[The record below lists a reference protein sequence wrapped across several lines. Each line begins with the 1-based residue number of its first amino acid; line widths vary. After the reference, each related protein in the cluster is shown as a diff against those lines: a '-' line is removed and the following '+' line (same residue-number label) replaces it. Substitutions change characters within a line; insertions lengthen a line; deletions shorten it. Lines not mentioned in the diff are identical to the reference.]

1 MMGSE
6 LLFGRAGS
14 KLRKALVSL
23 TFAIAGLTAVATP
36 AVAQDTIRLGGE
48 VQGRFQD
55 GDAQLT
61 SGEFVDVYVFEGRA
75 GQTVTVQMSSSDVD
89 SYVMIRGP
97 SGFAEFNDD
106 REDGDVDSQLTV
118 RLPANGQYRIQA
130 TTFAPGESGRY
141 SLSLV
146 EGGGA
151 MISAQGG
158 GRAQGGTSNAG
169 QLSTSDDAISSGE
182 YADSWSF
189 SGTPG
194 QTYVVRLN
202 SAEFDPYLMVR
213 GDGVEEDNDDD
224 QTGRGSR
231 NSRIEFVMPD
241 AGEVSII
248 ATSYEAGETGAYTL
262 VLEEAGGNTAVA
274 SAGSA
279 TSTIRMGQSVAG
291 RLDSGNDTLRS
302 GEYMTV
308 YTLNGQAG
316 DHVEVTLRSDQ
327 FDPYLFVQGP
337 GDFAVANDDDDTGE
351 DGVNSRLVLTLPASG
366 EYQIIATSY
375 EPGETGSYRLS
386 VSSTN
391 AGAVQTASSTR
402 SGNSFS
408 DGVSVSGSLSASDE
422 QLTTGEY
429 ADRYVISGRRGDR
442 VALDLQSDA
451 FDTYLFLRGP
461 DDVSADNDDGP
472 NGTNSRIDMTLP
484 ADGDYT
490 VSVTSFGPGEV
501 GPYSLTAG
509 LSMGTPRQAGVQGG
523 PRVFAIMVGISDYGG
538 FAGDLAYTADDAIK
552 LAEDLRREGVLN
564 PASIVLTDA
573 EATVSGVRRA
583 FAQVAAQAGP
593 DDIFL
598 FFYSGHGSQEAGTFS
613 ALEPD
618 GRTES
623 IVMRDGLITDV
634 EMAELFDTLDT
645 RLSMIVLDSCFSGGF
660 ARNVVDRPGVIG
672 LFSSEEDLTSQVAV
686 KFQAGGY
693 LSHYLRT
700 GLTGEANM
708 DGDDLITAGE
718 LTTYL
723 RRKFAAEVMDVQ
735 TQTMDGQRSYQHLV
749 VERGGVQVDDV
760 VIRIGRG

>member
-1 MMGSE
+1 MKGRRR
-6 LLFGRAGS
+6 LFSAWHGAIRGGLAG
-14 KLRKALVSL
+14 LAAAL
-23 TFAIAGLTAVATP
+23 FALTAVP
-36 AVAQDTIRLGGE
+36 AAAQDPIRLGGE
-48 VQGRFQD
+48 LQGRLQD

-61 SGEFVDVYVFEGRA
+61 SGEYVDVYVFEGRA
-75 GQTVTVQMSSSDVD
+75 GQQVTVRMSSGDLD

-106 REDGDVDSQLTV
+106 RDEGDVDSQLTV
-118 RLPANGQYRIQA
+118 RLPATGQYRIQA
-130 TTFAPGESGRY
+130 TTFSPGESGRY

-146 EGGGA
+146 EGTGPQIA
-151 MISAQGG
+151 ARGG
-158 GRAQGGTSNAG
+158 GRAETGTNAG
-169 QLSTSDDAISSGE
+169 QLSGTDSAISSGE

-213 GDGVEEDNDDD
+213 GDGVSEDNDDD

-231 NSRIEFVMPD
+231 NSRVEFVMPD
-241 AGEVSII
+241 TGEVSII
-248 ATSYEAGETGAYTL
+248 TTSYTTGETGAYTL
-262 VLEEAGGNTAVA
+262 VLEESGGA
-274 SAGSA
+274 SVLAMDPAS
-279 TSTIRMGQSVAG
+279 SSLRPGQTVSG
-291 RLDSGNDTLRS
+291 RLDSGNQTLRS

-308 YTLNGQAG
+308 YTLNGRAG
-316 DHVEVTLRSDQ
+316 DHIELTLRSDQ

-337 GDFAVANDDDDTGE
+337 GDFAVANDDDETGE
-351 DGVNSRLVLTLPASG
+351 DGVNSRLVLTLPADG
-366 EYQIIATSY
+366 EYQVVATSY
-375 EPGETGSYRLS
+375 APGETGTYRLS
-386 VSSTN
+386 VTDSD
-391 AGAVQTASSTR
+391 AERVQMAAPSRGGS
-402 SGNSFS
+402 SFS
-408 DGVSVSGSLSASDE
+408 DGVSLSGSLSSSDE
-422 QLTTGEY
+422 QLNSGEY
-429 ADRYVISGRRGDR
+429 ADRYVIAGRRGER

-451 FDTYLFLRGP
+451 FDTYLMLRGP
-461 DDVSADNDDGP
+461 GDVSADNDDGP
-472 NGTNSRIDMTLP
+472 NGTNSRIDMVLP

-490 VSVTSFGPGEV
+490 VSVTSYGPGEV

-538 FAGDLAYTADDAIK
+538 YSSDLAYTADDALK

-573 EATVSGVRRA
+573 EATVDGVRNA
-583 FAQVAAQAGP
+583 FAEVAAQAGP

-598 FFYSGHGSQEAGTFS
+598 FFFSGHGSQQSVAVSGNE
-613 ALEPD
+613 LD
-618 GRTES
+618 GQAET
-623 IVMRDGLITDV
+623 IVLRDGQITDT
-634 EMAELFDTLDT
+634 EMAELFASLDT
-645 RLSMIVLDSCFSGGF
+645 RLSLIVLDSCFSGGF
-660 ARNVVDRPGVIG
+660 ARNVVSRPGVIG

-693 LSHYLRT
+693 LSHFLRS
-700 GLTGEANM
+700 GLTGEANF

>member
-1 MMGSE
+1 MFRSIRLIGEANMGLRS
-6 LLFGRAGS
+6 LAFGMAV
-14 KLRKALVSL
+14 AL
-23 TFAIAGLTAVATP
+23 AGLTALASP
-36 AVAQDTIRLGGE
+36 AAAQDPIRLGGE

-61 SGEFVDVYVFEGRA
+61 SGEYVDVYVFEGRA
-75 GQTVTVQMSSSDVD
+75 GQQVTVQMSSSDVD

-97 SGFAEFNDD
+97 SGFTEFNDD
-106 REDGDVDSQLTV
+106 RDDGDVDSRLTV

-141 SLSLV
+141 TLSLL
-146 EGGGA
+146 EGAGPT
-151 MISAQGG
+151 ISAQGG
-158 GRAQGGTSNAG
+158 GRAQDGTANAG

-189 SGTPG
+189 TGTPG

-231 NSRIEFVMPD
+231 NSRIEFIMPD

-248 ATSYEAGETGAYTL
+248 TTSYEVGEMGAYTL
-262 VLEEAGGNTAVA
+262 VLEEAGGTTAVA
-274 SAGSA
+274 SAGG
-279 TSTIRMGQSVAG
+279 STVRPGQAVTG
-291 RLDSGNDTLRS
+291 RLDVGNDTLRS

-316 DHVEVTLRSDQ
+316 DHIELTLRSDQ

-366 EYQIIATSY
+366 EYQIVATSY
-375 EPGETGSYRLS
+375 APGETGTYRLS
-386 VSSTN
+386 VTN
-391 AGAVQTASSTR
+391 SDAGSVETAVSPRA
-402 SGNSFS
+402 GNSFA
-408 DGVSVSGSLSASDE
+408 DGVSLSGMLSASDE

-429 ADRYVISGRRGDR
+429 ADRYVISGQRGDR

-490 VSVTSFGPGEV
+490 VSVTSFQPGEV

-538 FAGDLAYTADDAIK
+538 YSSDLAYTADDALK

-564 PASIVLTDA
+564 PSSVVLTDA
-573 EATVSGVRRA
+573 DATVGGVRRA
-583 FAQVAAQAGP
+583 FAEVAAQAGP

-598 FFYSGHGSQEAGTFS
+598 FFFSGHGSQQSVAVSGNE
-613 ALEPD
+613 LD
-618 GRTES
+618 GLTET
-623 IVMRDGLITDV
+623 IVLRDGQITDT
-634 EMAELFDTLDT
+634 EMAELFATLDT
-645 RLSMIVLDSCFSGGF
+645 RLSLIVLDSCFSGGF
-660 ARNVVDRPGVIG
+660 ARNVVNRPGVIG

-693 LSHYLRT
+693 LSHFLRS
-700 GLTGEANM
+700 GLTGEANY

-723 RRKFAAEVMDVQ
+723 RRQFAAEVMDVQ